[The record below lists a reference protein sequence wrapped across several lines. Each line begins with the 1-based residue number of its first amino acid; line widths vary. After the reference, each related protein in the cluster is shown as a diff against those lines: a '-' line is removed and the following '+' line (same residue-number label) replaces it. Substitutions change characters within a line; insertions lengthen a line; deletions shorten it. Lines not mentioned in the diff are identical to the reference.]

1 LKALSLFSNVGFGE
15 FYLKN
20 LGIDTV
26 FANEII
32 SERCALY
39 SNFHPT
45 VRCIHGDISSLKW
58 RDLIIKSCLTYEEPI
73 DLVIATPP
81 CQGMSGAN
89 ALKKPDDIRNKLI
102 VYALEI
108 FNTIGAKY
116 MLIENVPNMPHTF
129 INYEGSVIKI
139 SDFIKRNLRED
150 FSASFSILDAKNF
163 GTAQSRKRSICLIS
177 ESGKW
182 QHPKPLEGVLT
193 LRDVISHLPSLQNGE
208 HSSIPWHF
216 ASNHNENH
224 VKWMNSTPEGQTA
237 FNNIKDYPQ
246 KDGRRIK
253 GFMTTYKRMYWDK
266 PAPTVTM
273 TNGSISS
280 QNNVHPK
287 DPRVLSIRELLC
299 VCGLPEDCLDK
310 FAHLQP
316 DGSYQYDYK
325 PNFIRKVIGEI
336 FLPKM
341 SYSILNTL
349 PRKSFS

>member
-1 LKALSLFSNVGFGE
+1 MGPGDLKQSICNLKPNDERVLVGF
-15 FYLKN
+15 
-20 LGIDTV
+20 DT
-26 FANEII
+26 
-32 SERCALY
+32 SEDA
-39 SNFHPT
+39 S
-45 VRCIHGDISSLKW
+45 
-58 RDLIIKSCLTYEEPI
+58 
-73 DLVIATPP
+73 
-81 CQGMSGAN
+81 
-89 ALKKPDDIRNKLI
+89 
-102 VYALEI
+102 VY
-108 FNTIGAKY
+108 
-116 MLIENVPNMPHTF
+116 
-129 INYEGSVIKI
+129 KI
-139 SDFIKRNLRED
+139 SDDMALVQTLDFITPVVDDPYIFGKIAAANSLSD
-150 FSASFSILDAKNF
+150 VFAMGADVKTAMNIVGFDAKNF

-177 ESGKW
+177 KGGTW
-182 QHPKPLEGVLT
+182 QHPKPLESVLT

-216 ASNHNENH
+216 APNHHENH
-224 VKWMNSTPEGQTA
+224 VKWMSATPEGETA
-237 FNNIKDYPQ
+237 FNNVKDYPQ

-253 GFMTTYKRMYWDK
+253 GFMTTYKRMYWNK

-310 FAHLQP
+310 FAHLQS

-349 PRKSFS
+349 PRNSFS